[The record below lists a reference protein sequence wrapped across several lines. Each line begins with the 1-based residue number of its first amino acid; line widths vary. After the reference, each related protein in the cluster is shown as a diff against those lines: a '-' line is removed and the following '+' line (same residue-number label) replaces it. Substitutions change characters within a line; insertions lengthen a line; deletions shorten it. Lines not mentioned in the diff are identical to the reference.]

1 MATLTQA
8 TLPLFEATTL
18 EQHIGSH
25 LSDSGFVE
33 QKPSSGPTA
42 HEPGTPSKVEVLKAR
57 LEAGEPLW
65 HPEDAKLKR
74 RRFGWESS
82 QVEL

>member
-1 MATLTQA
+1 MLTQA
-8 TLPLFEATTL
+8 TLPLFSATTL

-33 QKPSSGPTA
+33 SKPSSGPTK
-42 HEPGTPSKVEVLKAR
+42 HQPGTWAKVEVLKKR

-65 HPEDAKLKR
+65 HPEDPRMKLR
-74 RRFGWESS
+74 RCGWESG

>member
-1 MATLTQA
+1 MGMLTQA

-18 EQHIGSH
+18 ADHIGSH

-33 QKPSSGPTA
+33 KKASSGPTEF
-42 HEPGTPSKVEVLKAR
+42 EPGSPGKVDVIKAR

-65 HPEDAKLKR
+65 HPEDAKPRRKR
-74 RRFGWESS
+74 IGFEYS
-82 QVEL
+82 EATA